1 MTNMNNNIESF
12 TFVVEENICPPK
24 KLFEK
29 YSLEKITSIYS
40 KKIYVSSFDM
50 NDKLIYF
57 GEHTIFEG
65 LYQAYVNH
73 CPIVLSPDVFWT
85 LIIQAFTRYVLAN
98 SESLREKFVD
108 FQGKKELKANNIEY
122 ETLESIPK
130 EVWKKDISFYIDK
143 ISDYVGKDLVSL
155 LKPDFS
161 TTTPIISQVGQI
173 NIMSCMQNY
182 FEYKLYYGGC
192 GYPKITLEGT
202 MEDYLRLKEKTLG
215 LKKYGLNHW
224 IDDEIVPILDKIIDT
239 KKGNVD
245 KEFWKK
251 MYYNVEGSISM
262 SDTTQRVKSIKGWL
276 LKFAPFDKHNQER
289 VELDELDF
297 KDPFFELPFDLLN
310 APLKTINVITGEK
323 RDLVIRAGFIGMEQN
338 EKTYEMKPVF
348 GWYVSD
354 YNRSYSM
361 LKFRKYTD
369 DYEIY
374 LDK

>member
-12 TFVVEENICPPK
+12 TFVVEENISPPK

-143 ISDYVGKDLVSL
+143 ISNYVGKDLINL

-202 MEDYLRLKEKTLG
+202 IEDYLRLKEKTLG

-276 LKFAPFDKHNQER
+276 LKFAPFDKHNKER
-289 VELDELDF
+289 VELDELGF

-348 GWYVSD
+348 GWYVAD

>member
-108 FQGKKELKANNIEY
+108 FQGKKELTANNIEY

>member
-12 TFVVEENICPPK
+12 TFVVEENISPPK

-29 YSLEKITSIYS
+29 YSLEKITSVYS

-276 LKFAPFDKHNQER
+276 LKFAPFDKHNKER

-348 GWYVSD
+348 GWYVAD

>member
-1 MTNMNNNIESF
+1 MAYQNAYAAYQKTNVNTASQGRL
-12 TFVVEENICPPK
+12 VVLLYEGAVKHLKAALN
-24 KLFEK
+24 L
-29 YSLEKITSIYS
+29 
-40 KKIYVSSFDM
+40 FDM

-143 ISDYVGKDLVSL
+143 ISDYVGKDLINL

-276 LKFAPFDKHNQER
+276 LKFAPFDKHNKKR
-289 VELDELDF
+289 VELDELGF

-348 GWYVSD
+348 GWYVAD

-361 LKFRKYTD
+361 LKFRKYAD

>member
-1 MTNMNNNIESF
+1 MTDMNNNIESF
-12 TFVVEENICPPK
+12 TFVVEENISPPK

-29 YSLEKITSIYS
+29 QSLEEITSIYS

-50 NDKLIYF
+50 NDNLINF

-108 FQGKKELKANNIEY
+108 FQGKKTLEAYNIEY
-122 ETLESIPK
+122 PTIESIPK
-130 EVWKKDISFYIDK
+130 EVWKQNISCYIDK
-143 ISDYVGKDLVSL
+143 ISDYVGKDLIGL

-182 FEYKLYYGGC
+182 FEYKLSYGGC

-202 MEDYLRLKEKTLG
+202 IEDYLKLKEKTLG

-251 MYYNVEGSISM
+251 MYYNVEGSINS
-262 SDTTQRVKSIKGWL
+262 SGTEQRVKCIKGWL
-276 LKFAPFDKHNQER
+276 IKFAPFDKHNKER
-289 VELDELDF
+289 KELDELSF
-297 KDPFFELPFDLLN
+297 LHPFFEIPNDLLN
-310 APLKTINVITGEK
+310 APLKAVNIFTNEK

-354 YNRSYSM
+354 YNRSYCM
-361 LKFRKYTD
+361 LKFEKYEK

-374 LDK
+374 LD

>member
-12 TFVVEENICPPK
+12 TFVVEENISPPK

-40 KKIYVSSFDM
+40 KKIYVSSFDL

-276 LKFAPFDKHNQER
+276 LKFAPFDKHNKER
-289 VELDELDF
+289 VELDELGF

-348 GWYVSD
+348 GWYVAD

>member
-12 TFVVEENICPPK
+12 TFVVEENISPPK

-143 ISDYVGKDLVSL
+143 ISDYVGKDLISL

-276 LKFAPFDKHNQER
+276 LKFAPFDKHNKKR

-348 GWYVSD
+348 GWYVAD